1 MEQSI
6 AALLKEKRISKR
18 RAIQNRIDELVAWLS
33 NNAVYNTAWDAN
45 VRELNASE
53 LQLEMMDQQVKKS
66 NCVEYGISLLVSI
79 PMNY

>member
-33 NNAVYNTAWDAN
+33 NNAVSNTAWDAN

>member
-18 RAIQNRIDELVAWLS
+18 RSIQNRIDELVAWLS
-33 NNAVYNTAWDAN
+33 NNAVSNTAWDAN

>member
-33 NNAVYNTAWDAN
+33 NNAVSNTAWDAN
-45 VRELNASE
+45 VRELNTSE